1 MEPRKERELIWGW
14 VSTRQTLQTHLV
26 CISREAV
33 EEEEERYF
41 ENE

>member
-14 VSTRQTLQTHLV
+14 VSTRQTLHTHLV
-26 CISREAV
+26 CVSREGV
-33 EEEEERYF
+33 EEEERYF